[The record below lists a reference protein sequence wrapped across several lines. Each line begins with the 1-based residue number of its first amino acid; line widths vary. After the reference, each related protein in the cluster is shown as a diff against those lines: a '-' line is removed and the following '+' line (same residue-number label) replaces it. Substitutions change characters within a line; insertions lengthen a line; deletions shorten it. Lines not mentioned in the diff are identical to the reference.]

1 MLRQTQTSPAVR
13 LRAQASRMGKR
24 TATTQSGAASAMGP
38 AIRQEIYTNLAR
50 SEIGCCPFQPN
61 TATALRPLLAQTH
74 VADMPSVF
82 LAAAGMPKRWM

>member
-38 AIRQEIYTNLAR
+38 AIRQEIYTNLKSTKLR
-50 SEIGCCPFQPN
+50 N
-61 TATALRPLLAQTH
+61 TRNLGATASFAECI
-74 VADMPSVF
+74 D
-82 LAAAGMPKRWM
+82 AAIERHIEPAVEDAVRRIV